1 MNAKALTKREKAIIY
16 ALAAGQIETWQ
27 EAYILANQRPEEEI
41 RRQSAIRST
50 VSRWKMRAEIVTAYE
65 NARAILAA
73 HDQKTADDATA
84 KAGQDSKQEEKK
96 DLAGDSVSTKQ
107 KARAAVAGPVDYTNP
122 AEQARKL
129 NELINTASDPGEA
142 LDALKVI
149 ISSQR
154 ADKEAAKEGKRVL
167 FYAPLRCRDCPLYA
181 KAREK
186 REKSL
191 Q

>member
-1 MNAKALTKREKAIIY
+1 MKILTKREKAVIF
-16 ALAAGQIETWQ
+16 AFAAGQVENWTQ
-27 EAYILANQRPEEEI
+27 TYILAHQRPEAEI
-41 RRQSAIRST
+41 LAQMSLRST
-50 VSRWKMRAEIVTAYE
+50 VSRWKLREDVQTAYK
-65 NARAILAA
+65 NALAVLAARDQQTAARAIQETNERNSSAEEEEET
-73 HDQKTADDATA
+73 TAD
-84 KAGQDSKQEEKK
+84 
-96 DLAGDSVSTKQ
+96 SVRTKQ

-154 ADKEAAKEGKRVL
+154 ADKEAAREGKRVL
-167 FYAPLRCRDCPLYA
+167 FYAPLRCRECPIYA

>member
-1 MNAKALTKREKAIIY
+1 MKILTKREKAVIF
-16 ALAAGQIETWQ
+16 AFAAGQVENWTQ
-27 EAYILANQRPEEEI
+27 TYVLAHQRPETEI
-41 RRQSAIRST
+41 LAQTSLRAT
-50 VSRWKMRAEIVTAYE
+50 VSRWKLREDVQTAYK
-65 NARAILAA
+65 NALAILAA
-73 HDQKTADDATA
+73 RDQQTAAAAVQKANEQNSSEEEEETTAD
-84 KAGQDSKQEEKK
+84 
-96 DLAGDSVSTKQ
+96 SVRTKQ

-181 KAREK
+181 KARAKQENT
-186 REKSL
+186 L